1 MSPIKSIN
9 RHYLLWCTHT
19 AQVVIQPCPTLCNPV
34 DCSSPGSSA
43 HEILQARILEH
54 VAIPFSRGSSWPRNR
69 TQVSCISG
77 RFFIYYDSST
87 LFQNLCCSFPFPA
100 SKLIKS
106 CRKRNARTRH
116 PVRWTR
122 SLQFNLK
129 VYHLWGFQVLTEC
142 YKNQ

>member
-1 MSPIKSIN
+1 MSPIKCIN
-9 RHYLLWCTHT
+9 RHYFLWCTHT
-19 AQVVIQPCPTLCNPV
+19 AQVVIQPCLTLCDPLGYNP
-34 DCSSPGSSA
+34 PGSSA
-43 HEILQARILEH
+43 HEILQARILER
-54 VAIPFSRGSSWPRNR
+54 VAIPFSRGSPWPRNQ

-87 LFQNLCCSFPFPA
+87 LFQNLGCSFSFPA
-100 SKLIKS
+100 SKPIKS
-106 CRKRNARTRH
+106 RIKRNARTRH
-116 PVRWTR
+116 TVRWIR

>member
-1 MSPIKSIN
+1 MSPVKSIN
-9 RHYLLWCTHT
+9 RHCLLWCTHT
-19 AQVVIQPCPTLCNPV
+19 AQVVIQPCPTLCDPV

-43 HEILQARILEH
+43 HEILQARILER
-54 VAIPFSRGSSWPRNR
+54 VAIPFSRRSSWPRNR

-87 LFQNLCCSFPFPA
+87 LFQNLGGCFPFPA

-106 CRKRNARTRH
+106 RIKRNARTRH

-129 VYHLWGFQVLTEC
+129 VYHL
-142 YKNQ
+142 